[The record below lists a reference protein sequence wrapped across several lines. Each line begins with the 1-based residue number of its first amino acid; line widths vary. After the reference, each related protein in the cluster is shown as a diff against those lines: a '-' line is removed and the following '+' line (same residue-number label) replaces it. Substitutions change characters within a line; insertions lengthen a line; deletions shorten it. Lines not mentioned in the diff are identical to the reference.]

1 MSGWSGYNVINT
13 SGITTY
19 GNTASS
25 QYGHIQFI
33 FGCDTGST
41 NNSYAGLQI
50 NKIFGFGGVGW
61 TTPSTMAKTGHMCT
75 YDSSQNVTFPEGVS
89 AKSFTENGKTLS
101 NTYIAKSVLTTKGDM
116 IYASAANTPTRL
128 GIGSNGQFLSIA
140 NGIPKWV
147 NNPNTDTHYTN
158 YLQIKGNG
166 NEAVKFTQNADK
178 TLNLKPGN
186 NVSIS
191 AASGEITISATDTTY
206 STVSKTS
213 SGLCPQLP
221 NETTTTKYL
230 RQDGT
235 WVTPPNTW
243 TANSASNDGYVTK
256 GSGQKNKVWKTDA
269 NGVPGWRDDANTTYT
284 FNGAVSTIKDSN
296 LTANR
301 ALISDNSGKIAVSDV
316 TSAELSYLDGVTS
329 SIQTQLNAKSD

>member
-1 MSGWSGYNVINT
+1 
-13 SGITTY
+13 
-19 GNTASS
+19 
-25 QYGHIQFI
+25 
-33 FGCDTGST
+33 
-41 NNSYAGLQI
+41 
-50 NKIFGFGGVGW
+50 
-61 TTPSTMAKTGHMCT
+61 MAKTGHMYT

-166 NEAVKFTQNADK
+166 NEAVKFTQSADK

-230 RQDGT
+230 RQDGK
-235 WVTPPNTW
+235 WETPPDNNT
-243 TANSASNDGYVTK
+243 
-256 GSGQKNKVWKTDA
+256 
-269 NGVPGWRDDANTTYT
+269 
-284 FNGAVSTIKDSN
+284 
-296 LTANR
+296 
-301 ALISDNSGKIAVSDV
+301 
-316 TSAELSYLDGVTS
+316 
-329 SIQTQLNAKSD
+329 